1 MLTAKSARKF
11 FKLPVFLTCLLP
23 FLFIIT
29 DAYEYTGSL
38 GANPIE
44 NIQDRLGNWGL
55 RFLLISLAITP
66 IRKITG
72 QAWITLFRRMLGLFA
87 FFYVLLHFLT
97 WLILEQSMLLPAI
110 IEDIITRP
118 FITIGFLALLILFI
132 MAATSTTN
140 IKKKLKKRWHTIHRL
155 VYGSSAL
162 AVWYYWWQVKK
173 DITEPLIYAV
183 ILSILL
189 LYRLWYKYKSQK
201 LMSLKTKNPA

>member
-1 MLTAKSARKF
+1 MLTAKSVRKF

-72 QAWITLFRRMLGLFA
+72 QVWIILFRRMLGLFA

-97 WLILEQSMLLPAI
+97 WLILEQSMVLPAI

-162 AVWYYWWQVKK
+162 AVWHYWWQVKK

-183 ILSILL
+183 ILSVLL

>member
-72 QAWITLFRRMLGLFA
+72 QVWIMNISKNAWLVCFLLCAIT
-87 FFYVLLHFLT
+87 FFNMV
-97 WLILEQSMLLPAI
+97 
-110 IEDIITRP
+110 
-118 FITIGFLALLILFI
+118 
-132 MAATSTTN
+132 N
-140 IKKKLKKRWHTIHRL
+140 I
-155 VYGSSAL
+155 
-162 AVWYYWWQVKK
+162 
-173 DITEPLIYAV
+173 
-183 ILSILL
+183 
-189 LYRLWYKYKSQK
+189 
-201 LMSLKTKNPA
+201 